1 VQENKNKETIK
12 YRDKKE
18 ENIFTLVTKRIKR
31 AHTVISGDIKRVK
44 SRRINYAKII
54 SIEIRVCKEK
64 KQRSSVFRER

>member
-1 VQENKNKETIK
+1 MCKKTKTKKTIK
-12 YRDKKE
+12 YRDKKKQ

-54 SIEIRVCKEK
+54 SI
-64 KQRSSVFRER
+64 

>member
-12 YRDKKE
+12 YRDKKKQE

-54 SIEIRVCKEK
+54 SI
-64 KQRSSVFRER
+64 

>member
-1 VQENKNKETIK
+1 VQENKNKKTIK
-12 YRDKKE
+12 YRDKKKQE

-54 SIEIRVCKEK
+54 SI
-64 KQRSSVFRER
+64 

>member
-1 VQENKNKETIK
+1 MNIECARKQKQKNHQIQ
-12 YRDKKE
+12 RQKE

-54 SIEIRVCKEK
+54 SI
-64 KQRSSVFRER
+64 

>member
-54 SIEIRVCKEK
+54 SI
-64 KQRSSVFRER
+64 

>member
-1 VQENKNKETIK
+1 MCKKTKTKKPSNTET
-12 YRDKKE
+12 KK

-54 SIEIRVCKEK
+54 SI
-64 KQRSSVFRER
+64 